1 MYWYF
6 HIVSGS
12 GRAKRRICTVYAR
25 EPGQMQNVESGM
37 QRRKISTEG
46 EKGLIL
52 TTAQD
57 AGSPW
62 VERKHGARSMGHGT
76 RNANIN
82 TGSQGVHMR
91 RTRSAARGGRVHS
104 MLMMPRGRER

>member
-12 GRAKRRICTVYAR
+12 GRAKRQVCMVRACG
-25 EPGQMQNVESGM
+25 PGQTHNVESRM
-37 QRRKISTEG
+37 RR
-46 EKGLIL
+46 LIL

-82 TGSQGVHMR
+82 TGGQGVHMR
-91 RTRSAARGGRVHS
+91 RTRSAVRGGRVHS
-104 MLMMPRGRER
+104 RC